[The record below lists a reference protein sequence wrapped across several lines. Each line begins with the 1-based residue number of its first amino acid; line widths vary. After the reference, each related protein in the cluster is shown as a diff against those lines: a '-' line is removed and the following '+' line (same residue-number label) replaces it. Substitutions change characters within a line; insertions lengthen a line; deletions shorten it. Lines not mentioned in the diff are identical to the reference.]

1 VSERAALRHLLAT
14 LAYRGG
20 KCLRDAPEGFARFDA
35 CGKTPVA
42 ILAHLGDL
50 LGWSLTLAQG
60 EGQWRN
66 QDPLPWAEETAR
78 FYANLERL
86 DQFLA
91 SEAPLQAEWQR
102 LLAGPLADALT
113 HVGQLA
119 MLRRLAGA
127 PLAPENYFKAAVT
140 TGRVGPD
147 PAAPPPRPV
156 K

>member
-1 VSERAALRHLLAT
+1 MTERDALRHLLAT

-20 KCLRDAPEGFARFDA
+20 KCLRDAPEGFALFDA
-35 CGKTPVA
+35 CGKAPVA

-50 LGWSLTLAQG
+50 LGWSLSLARG
-60 EGQWRN
+60 GGQWQN
-66 QDPLPWAEETAR
+66 HAPLSWEEETAR
-78 FYANLERL
+78 FHAGLEAL
-86 DQFLA
+86 DRFLA

-127 PLAPENYFKAAVT
+127 PLAPENYFKAGVT

-147 PAAPPPRPV
+147 QAAPPPRPV